1 MGEGPSDY
9 EKRAWLALHTSRQRR
24 PVARTAQRAGES
36 AHAAVT
42 RVGRGVER
50 LGEAVPQLRQAQH
63 VVVGASR
70 RVGEA
75 IPDSVKKGAGEA
87 ASAAAKV
94 TEGATRALSRAA
106 TSTLNGDRVVKAH
119 ARRGHPVE
127 RLSDLR
133 ELDLEAIDD
142 VRPRGL
148 DMAYSA
154 AAAVVGVGSGI
165 VMTGSTIAVPVS
177 AGAAAAPSAGAI
189 AGAMVADAAAVLG
202 LCARVVGHV
211 AVYYGYDPGR
221 VEEKVFQLTVV
232 NLGTASTASAKAAAY
247 ADVSRLT
254 QMLFRGSP
262 WRVLNETM
270 TARLTD
276 LFAKRFAVRLTQRGL
291 GKVVPIV
298 GVGVGASLNWLTLE
312 QVADAADLA
321 YRRRFLLDKYP
332 DLSGNTDVPTFAPDG
347 GLDDEIQLTD
357 LMDEVG
363 LDALNP
369 ETDEGGNEDE

>member
-1 MGEGPSDY
+1 M
-9 EKRAWLALHTSRQRR
+9 
-24 PVARTAQRAGES
+24 
-36 AHAAVT
+36 
-42 RVGRGVER
+42 
-50 LGEAVPQLRQAQH
+50 
-63 VVVGASR
+63 VVGASR